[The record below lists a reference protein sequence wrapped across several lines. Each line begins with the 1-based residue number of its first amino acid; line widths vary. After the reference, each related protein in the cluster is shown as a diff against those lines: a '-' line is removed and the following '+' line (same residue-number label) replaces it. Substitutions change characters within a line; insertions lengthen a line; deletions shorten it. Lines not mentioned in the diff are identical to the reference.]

1 MNFIKNV
8 AKILVS
14 IFIPIIL
21 ILLSVRILLTPV
33 FIQLEYRM
41 PGFPEDKYGF
51 RMQERLQW
59 SEIARQYL
67 LNGAGIEFLGDL
79 TFEDGSPL
87 YDERELRH
95 MFDVQV
101 VVEAAMWVLWGS
113 LAGVIL
119 TGVWAWRGDWWWQYR
134 RSLSRG
140 GWLTAGLI
148 VLVISAIALNFNAF
162 FVAFHKIFFEGDTWL
177 FKYSDTLIRL
187 FPIRFWQDAFIAV
200 GGISLVGGALL
211 GYFLGRPGK
220 K

>member
-1 MNFIKNV
+1 MNTFRRIV
-8 AKILVS
+8 QWLIVVLV
-14 IFIPIIL
+14 PVIL
-21 ILLSVRILLTPV
+21 ILLSVRFLLSPV

-51 RMQERLQW
+51 NMQERLQW

-87 YDERELRH
+87 YNDRELRH
-95 MFDVQV
+95 MLDVQI

-113 LAGVIL
+113 LATVIL
-119 TGVWAWRGDWWWQYR
+119 LGVWALRGKWWWQFR
-134 RSLSRG
+134 QALSRG
-140 GWLTAGLI
+140 GWLTMGLI
-148 VLVISAIALNFNAF
+148 VMVITAIALNFSAF
-162 FVAFHKIFFEGDTWL
+162 FVAFHKVFFEGDTWL

-200 GGISLVGGALL
+200 GGSSLIGGVLL
-211 GYFLGRPGK
+211 GYFGARPRK
-220 K
+220 T